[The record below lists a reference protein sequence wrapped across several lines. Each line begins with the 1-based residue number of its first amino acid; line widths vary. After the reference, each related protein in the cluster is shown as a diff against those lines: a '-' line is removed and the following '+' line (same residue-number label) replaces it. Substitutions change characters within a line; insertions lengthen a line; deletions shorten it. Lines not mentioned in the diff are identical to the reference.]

1 MQIILS
7 TIKEKIENIKRNED
21 KNDGEN
27 NEDKNNEM
35 LNNNNKLYNMP
46 TMDKI
51 RIYKCLNCNNSY
63 VSNECFNKEKNK
75 LFEKHNFQIDE
86 NNNINLIEDYFN
98 DKENENKNKDNQ
110 KDNAF
115 KNINIIIDE
124 DEDNKKEGKINYGK
138 EDDDITNF
146 NMENGSL
153 KKQNPYNNEL
163 EQIGNF
169 YKYLIVKNMEIDII
183 KEYLEN
189 YIQFGVRPE
198 MEKLKD
204 YEKKQVN
211 NRICRVRN
219 LINDLKPNT
228 NKKNYNN

>member
-115 KNINIIIDE
+115 KNMNIIIDE

-163 EQIGNF
+163 
-169 YKYLIVKNMEIDII
+169 IDII

-211 NRICRVRN
+211 NRIYRVRN
-219 LINDLKPNT
+219 VLKNL
-228 NKKNYNN
+228 KSVKRYYK